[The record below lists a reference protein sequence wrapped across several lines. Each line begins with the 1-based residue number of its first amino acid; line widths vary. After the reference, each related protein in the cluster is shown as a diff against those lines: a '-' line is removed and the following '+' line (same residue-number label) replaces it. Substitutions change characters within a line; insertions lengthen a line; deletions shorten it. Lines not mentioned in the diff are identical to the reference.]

1 MSNYLHFSIKIDQL
15 FFPLSLENLLTG
27 LPVIQQANMEA
38 GVDFHKAKA
47 DRAKPEEKEGFGP
60 AVRRSHEG
68 DCQQR
73 SRCGQFEVRFWGC
86 RLFLKF
92 SLSGN

>member
-15 FFPLSLENLLTG
+15 PTPLSLENLLTG
-27 LPVIQQANMEA
+27 LPVIQQANVEA

-60 AVRRSHEG
+60 AVRRSHEATASSG
-68 DCQQR
+68 LAA
-73 SRCGQFEVRFWGC
+73 V
-86 RLFLKF
+86 
-92 SLSGN
+92 SLR